1 MNKKIIIV
9 IIVLLATVSVSGCIK
24 TPMDNIN
31 NIVPS
36 LNQNIEIGDAN
47 YNEAVSYL
55 NLQKYDL
62 AENKIQISS
71 NNFLDAKNK
80 ILEINKYTDEIND
93 TLYLQYLSLIEEE
106 LNLKE
111 NATSNLQLAIQKFKE
126 GDKVSANN
134 YVTTANKL
142 MDQGISIQNQRNNL
156 VKNNPDKFREIN
168 Q

>member
-31 NIVPS
+31 NIIPVLS
-36 LNQNIEIGDAN
+36 QNIETGDTN
-47 YNEAVSYL
+47 YNEAVTYL
-55 NLQKYDL
+55 NSHNYDL
-62 AENKIQISS
+62 AEEKVQTSS
-71 NNFLDAKNK
+71 NNFLEAKNK
-80 ILEINKYTDEIND
+80 MLEINKYNENINN

-111 NATSNLQLAIQKFKE
+111 NATSNLQLAIQNFKK
-126 GDKVSANN
+126 GNKVVANN
-134 YVTTANKL
+134 YVSTANKL
-142 MDQGISIQNQRNNL
+142 MNQGISIQNQRNNL
-156 VKNNPDKFREIN
+156 VKNNPDKFKEVN

>member
-55 NLQKYDL
+55 NLQKYDS